1 MKARAANAVSS
12 SGGVREERNAR
23 MLEQVFAGATA
34 MLLGGV
40 YGWEAEEEDEEEEE
54 EEEEDEDDED
64 EDEDEEEE
72 EEEED
77 NKDGE
82 GEPPLSAPINV
93 PS

>member
-1 MKARAANAVSS
+1 
-12 SGGVREERNAR
+12 

-54 EEEEDEDDED
+54 GDEDDED
-64 EDEDEEEE
+64 EDADEEEDD
-72 EEEED
+72 D